1 MYRFNSNKMKKVTL
15 KDVCWVAL
23 INIGVLALA
32 IYVWISYNHR
42 QTIFNSEEP
51 IQNYSVLEV
60 NCRRRMSSSILIE
73 FNGKQYYVGIA
84 RNKCVQFDPQ
94 KIKFFYDKERDEVYE
109 ESGLVVRHVVFY
121 FIFYLCSCIWLF
133 VTIWKRNK
141 DKRIIINSHMK
152 TKQQIFFLTK
162 LDIIKMMSKVEKRIP
177 IEYVLMGTFAS
188 EVVRRENSISKFT
201 ELGHTNYGNWISL
214 DNRYMVQPLNSKVN
228 NRIVKQKDGS
238 YHYIIALSSNPKG
251 VELSTGGIYEK
262 AEKVLIAGRIAV
274 FVDSSGEAAATY
286 KEIMKAMNE
295 CFTKKNNVFISPEA
309 LSLLNDG
316 WRLTYDYNAPCDKD
330 FK

>member
-1 MYRFNSNKMKKVTL
+1 MKKVTF

-32 IYVWISYNHR
+32 VYVWISYNHR

-60 NCRRRMSSSILIE
+60 NCHRRMSSSILIE
-73 FNGKQYYVGIA
+73 FNGKRYYVGIA
-84 RNKCVQFDPQ
+84 RNKCIQFDPQ

-152 TKQQIFFLTK
+152 IKQQIFFLTK

-201 ELGHTNYGNWISL
+201 ELGHTNYGNWMSL

-286 KEIMKAMNE
+286 KEIMKTMNE

-309 LSLLNDG
+309 LSLLNGG

>member
-1 MYRFNSNKMKKVTL
+1 MKKVTL

-32 IYVWISYNHR
+32 VYVWISYNHR
-42 QTIFNSEEP
+42 QIVFNSEEP
-51 IQNYSVLEV
+51 IQNYSVLKI
-60 NCRRRMSSSILIE
+60 NCGGRRMSSSIVIE
-73 FNGKQYYVGIA
+73 YNGKQYHVGVA
-84 RNKCVQFDPQ
+84 RNKCKPFEPQ
-94 KIKFFYDKERDEVYE
+94 KIKFFYDREKDEVYE
-109 ESGLVVRHVVFY
+109 ESGLVKRHVVFY

-141 DKRIIINSHMK
+141 DKRIITNAHMK
-152 TKQQIFFLTK
+152 SKQQIFFLTK
-162 LDIIKMMSKVEKRIP
+162 SDIIKMMSKVEKRIP
-177 IEYVLMGTFAS
+177 IEYVLMGTFTN
-188 EVVRRENSISKFT
+188 EMVRKENSISKFT
-201 ELGHTNYGNWISL
+201 ELGHTNYANWISM

-238 YHYIIALSSNPKG
+238 FHYIIELSSNPDG
-251 VELSTGGIYEK
+251 VELTPGGIYQK
-262 AEKVLIAGRIAV
+262 AEKVLIAGRIAY
-274 FVDSSGEAAATY
+274 FADSSEESKAIY

-295 CFTKKNNVFISPEA
+295 CSIKKKNVFVSPEA

-316 WRLTYDYNAPCDKD
+316 WRLAYNYNAPCDKD

>member
-1 MYRFNSNKMKKVTL
+1 MKKVTL

-286 KEIMKAMNE
+286 KEIMKTMNE

-309 LSLLNDG
+309 LSLLNGG

>member
-1 MYRFNSNKMKKVTL
+1 MKKVTL

-32 IYVWISYNHR
+32 VYVWISYNHR
-42 QTIFNSEEP
+42 QKIFNSEEP
-51 IQNYSVLEV
+51 ILNYSVLKI
-60 NCRRRMSSSILIE
+60 NCGGRRMSSSIVIE
-73 FNGKQYYVGIA
+73 YNGKQYHVGVA
-84 RNKCVQFDPQ
+84 RNKCKPFEPQ
-94 KIKFFYDKERDEVYE
+94 KIKFFYDREKDEVYE
-109 ESGLVVRHVVFY
+109 ESGLVKRHVVFY

-141 DKRIIINSHMK
+141 DKRIIINAHMK
-152 TKQQIFFLTK
+152 SKQQIFFLTK

-177 IEYVLMGTFAS
+177 IEYVLMGTFTS
-188 EVVRRENSISKFT
+188 EVVRKENSISKFT
-201 ELGHTNYGNWISL
+201 ELGHTNYANWISM

-238 YHYIIALSSNPKG
+238 FHYIIELSSNPDG
-251 VELSTGGIYEK
+251 VELTPGGIYEK
-262 AEKVLIAGRIAV
+262 AEKVLIAGRIAY
-274 FVDSSGEAAATY
+274 FAGSSEESKAIY

-295 CFTKKNNVFISPEA
+295 CSIKKNNVFVSSEA

-316 WRLTYDYNAPCDKD
+316 WRLTYNYNAPCDKD

>member
-1 MYRFNSNKMKKVTL
+1 MKKVTL

-32 IYVWISYNHR
+32 VYVWISYNHR
-42 QTIFNSEEP
+42 QKIFNSEEP
-51 IQNYSVLEV
+51 IQNYSVLKI
-60 NCRRRMSSSILIE
+60 NCGGRRMSSSIVIE
-73 FNGKQYYVGIA
+73 YNGKQYHVGVA
-84 RNKCVQFDPQ
+84 RNKCKPFEPQ
-94 KIKFFYDKERDEVYE
+94 KIKFFYDREKDEVYE
-109 ESGLVVRHVVFY
+109 ESGLVKRHVVFY

-141 DKRIIINSHMK
+141 DKRIIINAHMK
-152 TKQQIFFLTK
+152 SKQQIFFLTK
-162 LDIIKMMSKVEKRIP
+162 SDIIKMMSKVEKRIP
-177 IEYVLMGTFAS
+177 IEYVLMGTFTN
-188 EVVRRENSISKFT
+188 EMVRKENSISKFT
-201 ELGHTNYGNWISL
+201 ELGHTNYANWISM

-238 YHYIIALSSNPKG
+238 FHYIIELSSNPNG
-251 VELSTGGIYEK
+251 VELSTGGIYQK
-262 AEKVLIAGRIAV
+262 AEKVLIAGRIAY
-274 FVDSSGEAAATY
+274 FADSSEEAKAIY

-295 CFTKKNNVFISPEA
+295 CSIKKKNVFVSPEA

-316 WRLTYDYNAPCDKD
+316 WRLTYNYNAPCDKD

>member
-1 MYRFNSNKMKKVTL
+1 MKKVTL

-32 IYVWISYNHR
+32 VYVWISYNHR
-42 QTIFNSEEP
+42 QKIFNSEEP
-51 IQNYSVLEV
+51 IQNYSVLKI
-60 NCRRRMSSSILIE
+60 NCGGRRMSSSIVIE
-73 FNGKQYYVGIA
+73 YNGKQYHVGVA
-84 RNKCVQFDPQ
+84 RNKCKPFEPQ
-94 KIKFFYDKERDEVYE
+94 KIKFFYDREKDEVYE
-109 ESGLVVRHVVFY
+109 ESGLVKRHVVFY

-141 DKRIIINSHMK
+141 DKRIIINAHMK
-152 TKQQIFFLTK
+152 SKQQIFFLTK
-162 LDIIKMMSKVEKRIP
+162 SDIIKMMSKVEKRIP
-177 IEYVLMGTFAS
+177 IEYVLMGTFTN
-188 EVVRRENSISKFT
+188 EMVRKENSISKFT
-201 ELGHTNYGNWISL
+201 ELGHTNYANWISM

-238 YHYIIALSSNPKG
+238 FHYIIELSSNPDG
-251 VELSTGGIYEK
+251 VELSTGGIYQK
-262 AEKVLIAGRIAV
+262 AEKVLIAGRIAY
-274 FVDSSGEAAATY
+274 FADSSEESKAIY

-295 CFTKKNNVFISPEA
+295 CSIKKKNVFVSPEA

-316 WRLTYDYNAPCDKD
+316 WRLTYNYNAPSDKD

>member
-1 MYRFNSNKMKKVTL
+1 MKKVTL

-32 IYVWISYNHR
+32 VYVWISYNHR
-42 QTIFNSEEP
+42 QIVFNSEEP
-51 IQNYSVLEV
+51 IQNYSVLKI
-60 NCRRRMSSSILIE
+60 NCGGRRMSSSIVIE
-73 FNGKQYYVGIA
+73 YNGKQYHVGVA
-84 RNKCVQFDPQ
+84 RNKCKPFEPQ
-94 KIKFFYDKERDEVYE
+94 KIKFFYDREKDEVYE
-109 ESGLVVRHVVFY
+109 ESGLVKRHVVFY

-141 DKRIIINSHMK
+141 DKRIIINAHMK
-152 TKQQIFFLTK
+152 SKQQIFFLTK
-162 LDIIKMMSKVEKRIP
+162 SDIIKMMSKVEKRIP
-177 IEYVLMGTFAS
+177 IEYVLMGTFTS

-201 ELGHTNYGNWISL
+201 ELGHTNYANWISM

-238 YHYIIALSSNPKG
+238 FHYIIELSSNPDG
-251 VELSTGGIYEK
+251 VELTPGGIYQK
-262 AEKVLIAGRIAV
+262 AEKVLIAGRIAY
-274 FVDSSGEAAATY
+274 FADSSEESKAIY

-295 CFTKKNNVFISPEA
+295 CSIKKKNVFVSPEA

-316 WRLTYDYNAPCDKD
+316 WRLTYNYNAPCDKD

>member
-1 MYRFNSNKMKKVTL
+1 MKKVTL

-84 RNKCVQFDPQ
+84 RNKCIRFDPQ

-177 IEYVLMGTFAS
+177 IEYVLMGTFNS

-228 NRIVKQKDGS
+228 SRIVKQKDGS
-238 YHYIIALSSNPKG
+238 FHCIIELSSNPKG

-309 LSLLNDG
+309 LSLLNGG

>member
-1 MYRFNSNKMKKVTL
+1 MK
-15 KDVCWVAL
+15 
-23 INIGVLALA
+23 I
-32 IYVWISYNHR
+32 
-42 QTIFNSEEP
+42 
-51 IQNYSVLEV
+51 
-60 NCRRRMSSSILIE
+60 
-73 FNGKQYYVGIA
+73 
-84 RNKCVQFDPQ
+84 
-94 KIKFFYDKERDEVYE
+94 
-109 ESGLVVRHVVFY
+109 
-121 FIFYLCSCIWLF
+121 
-133 VTIWKRNK
+133 
-141 DKRIIINSHMK
+141 
-152 TKQQIFFLTK
+152 KQQIFFLTK

-286 KEIMKAMNE
+286 KEIMKTMNE

-309 LSLLNDG
+309 LSLLNGG

>member
-32 IYVWISYNHR
+32 VYVWISYNHR

>member
-1 MYRFNSNKMKKVTL
+1 MYKKNKKMKRVTNKEL
-15 KDVCWVAL
+15 MSVIL
-23 INIGVLALA
+23 INVGALVFFF
-32 IYVWISYNHR
+32 YGWMLYNHR
-42 QTIFNSEEP
+42 QEIINREEP

-60 NCRRRMSSSILIE
+60 NCRYKTGSTIVIE
-73 FNGKQYYVGIA
+73 FNGKQYNVRVA
-84 RNKCVQFDPQ
+84 RNKCKPFVPQ
-94 KIKFFYDKERDEVYE
+94 EIKFFYDKEKDEVYE
-109 ESGLVVRHVVFY
+109 ESGLVVRHLVGA
-121 FIFYLCSCIWLF
+121 FILYLCSCIWLF

-152 TKQQIFFLTK
+152 TKQQVFFLTK

-177 IEYVLMGTFAS
+177 IEYVLMGTFTS
-188 EVVRRENSISKFT
+188 EVVRRENTISKFT
-201 ELGHTNYGNWISL
+201 ELGHTNYSNWISM

-228 NRIVKQKDGS
+228 SRILKQKDGS
-238 YHYIIALSSNPKG
+238 FHYIIELSSNPKG

-262 AEKVLIAGRIAV
+262 AEKVLIAGRIAY
-274 FVDSSGEAAATY
+274 FAGSSEESKAIY

-295 CFTKKNNVFISPEA
+295 CSIKKNNVFVSSEA

-316 WRLTYDYNAPCDKD
+316 WRLTYNYNAPCDKD

>member
-1 MYRFNSNKMKKVTL
+1 MKKVTL

-32 IYVWISYNHR
+32 VYAWISYNHR
-42 QTIFNSEEP
+42 QKIFNSEEP
-51 IQNYSVLEV
+51 IQNYSVLKI
-60 NCRRRMSSSILIE
+60 NCGGRRMSSSILIE
-73 FNGKQYYVGIA
+73 YNGKQYHVGVA
-84 RNKCVQFDPQ
+84 RNKCKPFEPQ
-94 KIKFFYDKERDEVYE
+94 KIKFFYDREKDEVYE
-109 ESGLVVRHVVFY
+109 ESGLVKRHVVFY

-141 DKRIIINSHMK
+141 DKRIIINAHMK
-152 TKQQIFFLTK
+152 SKQQIFFLTK
-162 LDIIKMMSKVEKRIP
+162 SDIIKMMSKVEKRIP
-177 IEYVLMGTFAS
+177 IEYVLMGTFTN
-188 EVVRRENSISKFT
+188 EMVRKENSISKFT
-201 ELGHTNYGNWISL
+201 ELGHTNYANWISM

-238 YHYIIALSSNPKG
+238 FHYIIELSSNPDG
-251 VELSTGGIYEK
+251 VELSTGGIYQK
-262 AEKVLIAGRIAV
+262 AEKVLIAGRIAY
-274 FVDSSGEAAATY
+274 FADSSEESKAIY

-295 CFTKKNNVFISPEA
+295 CSIKKKNVFVSPEA

-316 WRLTYDYNAPCDKD
+316 WRLAYNYNAPCDKD

>member
-1 MYRFNSNKMKKVTL
+1 MKKVTL

-32 IYVWISYNHR
+32 VYVWISYNHR
-42 QTIFNSEEP
+42 QIVFNSEEP
-51 IQNYSVLEV
+51 IQNYSVLKI
-60 NCRRRMSSSILIE
+60 NCGGRRMSSSIVIE
-73 FNGKQYYVGIA
+73 YNGKQYHVGVA
-84 RNKCVQFDPQ
+84 RNKCKPFEPQ
-94 KIKFFYDKERDEVYE
+94 KIKFFYDREKDEVYE
-109 ESGLVVRHVVFY
+109 ESGLVKRHVVFY

-141 DKRIIINSHMK
+141 DKRIIINAHMK
-152 TKQQIFFLTK
+152 SKQQIFFLTK
-162 LDIIKMMSKVEKRIP
+162 SDIIKMMSKVEKRIP
-177 IEYVLMGTFAS
+177 IEYVLMGTFTN
-188 EVVRRENSISKFT
+188 EMVRKENSISKFT
-201 ELGHTNYGNWISL
+201 ELGHTNYANWISM

-238 YHYIIALSSNPKG
+238 FHYIIELSSNPDG
-251 VELSTGGIYEK
+251 VELTPGGIYQK
-262 AEKVLIAGRIAV
+262 AEKVLIAGRIAY
-274 FVDSSGEAAATY
+274 FADSSEESKAIY

-295 CFTKKNNVFISPEA
+295 CSIKKKNVFVSPEA

-316 WRLTYDYNAPCDKD
+316 WRLTYNYNAPSDKD

>member
-1 MYRFNSNKMKKVTL
+1 MKKVTL

-32 IYVWISYNHR
+32 VYVWISYNHR
-42 QTIFNSEEP
+42 QKIFNSEEP
-51 IQNYSVLEV
+51 IQNYSVLKI
-60 NCRRRMSSSILIE
+60 NCGGRRMSSSIVIE
-73 FNGKQYYVGIA
+73 YNGKQYHVGVA
-84 RNKCVQFDPQ
+84 RNKCKPFEPQ
-94 KIKFFYDKERDEVYE
+94 KIKFFYDREKDEVYE
-109 ESGLVVRHVVFY
+109 ESGLVKRHVVFY

-141 DKRIIINSHMK
+141 DKRIIINAHMK
-152 TKQQIFFLTK
+152 SKQQIFFLTK
-162 LDIIKMMSKVEKRIP
+162 SDIIKMMSKVEKRIP
-177 IEYVLMGTFAS
+177 IEYVLMGTFTN
-188 EVVRRENSISKFT
+188 EMVRKENSISKFT
-201 ELGHTNYGNWISL
+201 ELSHTNYANWISM

-238 YHYIIALSSNPKG
+238 FHYIIELSSNPDG
-251 VELSTGGIYEK
+251 VELSTGGIYQK
-262 AEKVLIAGRIAV
+262 AEKVLIAGRIAY
-274 FVDSSGEAAATY
+274 FADSSEESKAIY

-295 CFTKKNNVFISPEA
+295 CSIKKKNVFVSPEA

-316 WRLTYDYNAPCDKD
+316 WRLAYNYNAPCDKD

>member
-1 MYRFNSNKMKKVTL
+1 MKKVTL

-32 IYVWISYNHR
+32 VYVWISYNHR
-42 QTIFNSEEP
+42 QIVFNSEEP
-51 IQNYSVLEV
+51 IQNYSVLKI
-60 NCRRRMSSSILIE
+60 NCGGRRMSSSIVIE
-73 FNGKQYYVGIA
+73 YNGKQYHVGVA
-84 RNKCVQFDPQ
+84 RNKCKPFEPQ
-94 KIKFFYDKERDEVYE
+94 KIKFFYDREKDEVYE
-109 ESGLVVRHVVFY
+109 ESGLVKRHVVFY

-141 DKRIIINSHMK
+141 DKRIIINAHMK
-152 TKQQIFFLTK
+152 SKQQIFFLTK
-162 LDIIKMMSKVEKRIP
+162 SDIIKMMSKVEKRIP
-177 IEYVLMGTFAS
+177 IEYVLMGTFTN
-188 EVVRRENSISKFT
+188 EMVRKENSISKFT
-201 ELGHTNYGNWISL
+201 ELGHTNYANWISM

-238 YHYIIALSSNPKG
+238 FHYIIELSSNPDG
-251 VELSTGGIYEK
+251 VELTPGGIYQK
-262 AEKVLIAGRIAV
+262 AEKVLIAGRIAY
-274 FVDSSGEAAATY
+274 FADSSEESKAIY

-295 CFTKKNNVFISPEA
+295 CSIKKKNVFVSPEA

-316 WRLTYDYNAPCDKD
+316 WRLTYNYNAPYDKD

>member
-1 MYRFNSNKMKKVTL
+1 MKKVTL

-32 IYVWISYNHR
+32 VYVWISYNHR
-42 QTIFNSEEP
+42 QKIFNSEEP
-51 IQNYSVLEV
+51 IQNYSVLKI
-60 NCRRRMSSSILIE
+60 NCGGRRMSSSIVIE
-73 FNGKQYYVGIA
+73 YNGKQYHVGVA
-84 RNKCVQFDPQ
+84 RNKCKPFEPQ
-94 KIKFFYDKERDEVYE
+94 KIKFFYDREKDEVYE

-141 DKRIIINSHMK
+141 DKRIIINAHMK
-152 TKQQIFFLTK
+152 SKQQIFFLTK
-162 LDIIKMMSKVEKRIP
+162 SDIIKMMSKVEKRIP
-177 IEYVLMGTFAS
+177 IEYVLMGTFTN
-188 EVVRRENSISKFT
+188 EMVRKENSISKFT
-201 ELGHTNYGNWISL
+201 ELGHTNYANWISM

-238 YHYIIALSSNPKG
+238 FHYIIELSSNPDG
-251 VELSTGGIYEK
+251 VELSTGGIYQK
-262 AEKVLIAGRIAV
+262 AEKVLIAGRIAY
-274 FVDSSGEAAATY
+274 FADSSEESKAIY

-295 CFTKKNNVFISPEA
+295 CSIKKKNVFVSPEA

-316 WRLTYDYNAPCDKD
+316 WRLAYNYNAPCDKD

>member
-1 MYRFNSNKMKKVTL
+1 MKKVTL

-32 IYVWISYNHR
+32 VYVWISYNHR
-42 QTIFNSEEP
+42 QKIFNSEEP
-51 IQNYSVLEV
+51 IQNYSVLKI
-60 NCRRRMSSSILIE
+60 NCGGRRMSSSIVIE
-73 FNGKQYYVGIA
+73 YNGKQYHVGVA
-84 RNKCVQFDPQ
+84 RNKCKPFEPQ
-94 KIKFFYDKERDEVYE
+94 KIKFFYDREKDEVYE

-141 DKRIIINSHMK
+141 DKRIIINAHMK
-152 TKQQIFFLTK
+152 SKQQIFFLTK
-162 LDIIKMMSKVEKRIP
+162 SDIIKMMSKVEKRIP
-177 IEYVLMGTFAS
+177 IEYVLMGTFTS

-201 ELGHTNYGNWISL
+201 ELGHTNYANWISM

-238 YHYIIALSSNPKG
+238 FHYIIELSSNPNG
-251 VELSTGGIYEK
+251 VELSTGGIYQK
-262 AEKVLIAGRIAV
+262 AEKVLIAGRIAA
-274 FVDSSGEAAATY
+274 FADSSEESKAIY

-295 CFTKKNNVFISPEA
+295 CSIKKKNVFVSSEA

-316 WRLTYDYNAPCDKD
+316 WRLTYNYNAPYDKD

>member
-1 MYRFNSNKMKKVTL
+1 MKKVTF

-32 IYVWISYNHR
+32 VYVWISYNHR

-60 NCRRRMSSSILIE
+60 NCHRRMSSSILIE
-73 FNGKQYYVGIA
+73 FNGKRYYVGIA
-84 RNKCVQFDPQ
+84 RNKCIQFDPQ

-251 VELSTGGIYEK
+251 VKLSTGGIYEK

-286 KEIMKAMNE
+286 KEIMKTMNE

-309 LSLLNDG
+309 LSLLNGG

>member
-1 MYRFNSNKMKKVTL
+1 MKKVTL

-32 IYVWISYNHR
+32 VYVWISYNHR
-42 QTIFNSEEP
+42 QKIFNSEEP
-51 IQNYSVLEV
+51 IQNYSVLKI
-60 NCRRRMSSSILIE
+60 NCGGRRMSSSIVIE
-73 FNGKQYYVGIA
+73 YNGKQYHVGVA
-84 RNKCVQFDPQ
+84 RNKCKPFEPQ
-94 KIKFFYDKERDEVYE
+94 KIKFFYDREKDEVYE
-109 ESGLVVRHVVFY
+109 ESGLVKRHVVFY

-141 DKRIIINSHMK
+141 DKRIIINAHMK
-152 TKQQIFFLTK
+152 SKQQIFFLTK
-162 LDIIKMMSKVEKRIP
+162 SDIIKMMSKVEKRIP
-177 IEYVLMGTFAS
+177 IEYVLMGTFTN
-188 EVVRRENSISKFT
+188 EMVRKENSISKFT
-201 ELGHTNYGNWISL
+201 ELGHTNYANWISM

-238 YHYIIALSSNPKG
+238 FHYIIELSSNPDG
-251 VELSTGGIYEK
+251 VELTPGGIYQK
-262 AEKVLIAGRIAV
+262 AEKVLIAGRIAY
-274 FVDSSGEAAATY
+274 FADSSEESKAIY

-295 CFTKKNNVFISPEA
+295 CSIKKKNVFVSPEA

-316 WRLTYDYNAPCDKD
+316 WRLTYNYNAPCDKD